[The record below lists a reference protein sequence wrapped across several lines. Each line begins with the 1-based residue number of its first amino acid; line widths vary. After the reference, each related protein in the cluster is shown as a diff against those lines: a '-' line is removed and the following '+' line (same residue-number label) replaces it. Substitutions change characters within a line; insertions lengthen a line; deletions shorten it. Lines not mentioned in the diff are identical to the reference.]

1 MLDIVLYT
9 LFLDKG
15 GLKVYP
21 MGWLLFALFVAVP
34 IIEIVGF
41 IQIGSLIGIWPTI
54 GIVILTAIAGSI
66 LLRHQGMAALF
77 QAQSKLAQG
86 GIPFDQVIDGICL
99 GFAGALLLTPGF
111 FTDFFGFLLFI
122 PPFRRSLAWFFY
134 DKVIKPR
141 THIYTADGSHT
152 SYPGENQEGQVI
164 DGEFQDISDDAKKN
178 RSDKQTHTPIDKGK
192 KGGKSPWQD

>member
-1 MLDIVLYT
+1 
-9 LFLDKG
+9 
-15 GLKVYP
+15 
-21 MGWLLFALFVAVP
+21 MGWLFFALFVAVP

-86 GIPFDQVIDGICL
+86 TIPFEQVIDGICL

-111 FTDFFGFLLFI
+111 FTDLFGFLLFI
-122 PPFRRSLAWFFY
+122 PPFRRSLAWFVY
-134 DKVIKPR
+134 DKIIKPN
-141 THIYTADGSHT
+141 THIYTAETSGP
-152 SYPGENQEGQVI
+152 SYPNEDPEGKVI
-164 DGEFQDISDDAKKN
+164 DGEFQDISDAPKNN
-178 RSDKQTHTPIDKGK
+178 RSDKQANIPSDKGK
-192 KGGKSPWQD
+192 KGGKSPWQE

>member
-1 MLDIVLYT
+1 
-9 LFLDKG
+9 
-15 GLKVYP
+15 
-21 MGWLLFALFVAVP
+21 MGWLFFALFVAVP

-77 QAQSKLAQG
+77 QAQSKLARG
-86 GIPFDQVIDGICL
+86 TIPFDQVIDGICL

-122 PPFRRSLAWFFY
+122 PPFRRSLAWFVY
-134 DKVIKPR
+134 DKVIKPH
-141 THIYTADGSHT
+141 THIYTTETSGPSH
-152 SYPGENQEGQVI
+152 PDERQDGQVI
-164 DGEFQDISDDAKKN
+164 DGEFEDISDDVKKTP
-178 RSDKQTHTPIDKGK
+178 SEKQTKAPLDKEK
-192 KGGKSPWQD
+192 KGGKSPWQG